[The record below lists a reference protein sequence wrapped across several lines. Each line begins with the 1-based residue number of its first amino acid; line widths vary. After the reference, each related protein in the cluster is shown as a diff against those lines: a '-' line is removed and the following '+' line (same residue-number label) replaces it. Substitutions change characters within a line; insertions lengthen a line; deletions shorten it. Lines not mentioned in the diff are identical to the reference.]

1 VLAPG
6 QRIVSINLQRARL
19 EYLEEYQKLDV
30 GPVGHRVTYVVDRRT
45 EYPGDEEDD
54 EEETEEQRQARE
66 DREWK
71 DVIENGKP
79 VMLPIVRQIAV
90 NSKQS
95 KLMQTYRDS
104 NSAFFLASRSGADIL
119 PLKKPIVPMKPPKK
133 KPPRPTPKEPPPPP
147 KPKEPEPPKPPPKKE
162 ASAKK
167 KPRLPPP
174 KREPPPRKTPP
185 PPPSKKIPPQAPTP
199 KMVGIGMQI
208 GEAVPHTVT
217 GFAKDGAAAGCGLIK
232 AGDQLLTVDGMDVRN
247 ASLDDTSKMILGPEG
262 SEIKLHF
269 SRPPPPPPPKPV
281 KKVEPLKTAGV
292 GMLLDIQKSS
302 VSSSSSSPRGKG
314 PTAVKHI
321 VAGMSPEGAAAE
333 CGQIKVGDQLAA
345 IDGKECGN
353 LDGKQVA
360 ALVSGPEG
368 STIVLD
374 LLRADPAKGSE
385 KDTIQ
390 VTLIRGG
397 SKSARQPEPEHPTP
411 DPEPLEAEVY
421 DVTII
426 RGGPAAKR
434 RLEEEMMAHSD
445 LCERFEKEN
454 MQAAASYAKTLEEED
469 ATYKKICEDIEK
481 ENQQAERAY
490 FKSLEDE
497 DQAYQQLLQQ
507 VEEENRLSQE
517 AYLRSVKDKEDAY
530 KKQLVEEEAAYRK
543 QCQELE
549 EENRLTLAWWKFSC
563 RSRGADIDPP
573 KKGQTDIEII
583 LGMHID
589 EIIEI
594 ESEFKAQLC
603 NEVAQACKAHA
614 DEIMVLNLEQ
624 GSIVTRIRF
633 AERVSKVAG
642 RNASQVADDLCEH
655 AKSSNASLY
664 KGTYGSRIV
673 SVQILPEGTLIKRPA
688 DPPALKDRADHLMG
702 QAGSLVGAFKGAG
715 GGLLG
720 SVRSI
725 GGGVMDSVGNQTGAL
740 FGDSIASFHSLVN
753 ISQGQEQVLAKQ
765 NSAAKHQT
773 AVAQWAALPSVAT
786 WNTNGR
792 NPGTVDGYTCRTGG
806 QKAAGEDE
814 NKVLRLKLAALEE
827 MKEKDAREI
836 ADLKKKLAAKA
847 PQGMSSVFGGM
858 VGSVT
863 TGAGGFLGS
872 MTKGAGLVTGPNPR
886 VSGKQCCSS
895 FLFSPIFPQMKIGVR
910 CYYIC
915 RRRRSVDRGIY
926 MRG

>member
-1 VLAPG
+1 MLAPG

-133 KPPRPTPKEPPPPP
+133 KPPRPTPKEPPPPQ

-174 KREPPPRKTPP
+174 KREPPPRKTPPPPPSNKVPPPAPTPKMVGIGMQIGEAVPHSVTGFAKDGAAAGCGLVKVGDQLLTVDGMDVRNASLDDTSKMVLGPEGSEIKLHFSRPPPPLPPKPVKKVEPLKREPPPRKTPP

-434 RLEEEMMAHSD
+434 KLEEQMKVNNTSGFLHAG
-445 LCERFEKEN
+445 KEGKVGGLGSFMGSVSMPFAPRKHGIFGDAGGLGSKDEARN
-454 MQAAASYAKTLEEED
+454 DIWSKDTSAARIS
-469 ATYKKICEDIEK
+469 
-481 ENQQAERAY
+481 
-490 FKSLEDE
+490 
-497 DQAYQQLLQQ
+497 
-507 VEEENRLSQE
+507 
-517 AYLRSVKDKEDAY
+517 
-530 KKQLVEEEAAYRK
+530 
-543 QCQELE
+543 
-549 EENRLTLAWWKFSC
+549 
-563 RSRGADIDPP
+563 GAF
-573 KKGQTDIEII
+573 G
-583 LGMHID
+583 G
-589 EIIEI
+589 
-594 ESEFKAQLC
+594 
-603 NEVAQACKAHA
+603 
-614 DEIMVLNLEQ
+614 
-624 GSIVTRIRF
+624 
-633 AERVSKVAG
+633 
-642 RNASQVADDLCEH
+642 
-655 AKSSNASLY
+655 
-664 KGTYGSRIV
+664 
-673 SVQILPEGTLIKRPA
+673 
-688 DPPALKDRADHLMG
+688 
-702 QAGSLVGAFKGAG
+702 LVG
-715 GGLLG
+715 
-720 SVRSI
+720 
-725 GGGVMDSVGNQTGAL
+725 SVGN
-740 FGDSIASFHSLVN
+740 S
-753 ISQGQEQVLAKQ
+753 E
-765 NSAAKHQT
+765 
-773 AVAQWAALPSVAT
+773 
-786 WNTNGR
+786 
-792 NPGTVDGYTCRTGG
+792 
-806 QKAAGEDE
+806 
-814 NKVLRLKLAALEE
+814 
-827 MKEKDAREI
+827 
-836 ADLKKKLAAKA
+836 
-847 PQGMSSVFGGM
+847 
-858 VGSVT
+858 
-863 TGAGGFLGS
+863 GGFLGS
-872 MTKGAGLVTGPNPR
+872 RTKGAGLVTSPNPR
-886 VSGKQCCSS
+886 VSGKQQYCSS
-895 FLFSPIFPQMKIGVR
+895 FYFIFST
-910 CYYIC
+910 
-915 RRRRSVDRGIY
+915 
-926 MRG
+926 